1 VEAASRALETEQEF
15 WDGMCPL
22 LPLSFPFS
30 GQATWSHWT
39 WCISGDTWAN
49 WLLELDT
56 IVTPERDTY
65 EHIDDVLRAFIDL
78 AARHK
83 CTTYFHYTRKRW

>member
-1 VEAASRALETEQEF
+1 
-15 WDGMCPL
+15 L
-22 LPLSFPFS
+22 L
-30 GQATWSHWT
+30 A
-39 WCISGDTWAN
+39 
-49 WLLELDT
+49 LLELDT

-83 CTTYFHYTRKRW
+83 CTATSNSRERDGHADCSEGLVGPELIFGARKEIENMKG